1 MNPFSEETDMAVAWG
16 LHQIVNGLSFMVNQC
31 KLIHNNVC
39 LSSVFVDQ
47 AGEWKLAGLEYIFG
61 ENEEPPTKGKLFKL
75 FSVYQFLRSFQFPML
90 WINTILLK
98 NRRGN
103 ATVPGALICGALG
116 V

>member
-1 MNPFSEETDMAVAWG
+1 MLVKTKSRIKTFLTFISEETDMAVAWG

-61 ENEEPPTKGKLFKL
+61 ENEEPPTKGF
-75 FSVYQFLRSFQFPML
+75 
-90 WINTILLK
+90 N
-98 NRRGN
+98 
-103 ATVPGALICGALG
+103 
-116 V
+116 

>member
-1 MNPFSEETDMAVAWG
+1 MIKKFIKKIFKKIYKKLLCYLNPFSEETDMAVAWG

-61 ENEEPPTKGKLFKL
+61 ENEEPPTKGKIDK
-75 FSVYQFLRSFQFPML
+75 
-90 WINTILLK
+90 
-98 NRRGN
+98 
-103 ATVPGALICGALG
+103 
-116 V
+116 

>member
-1 MNPFSEETDMAVAWG
+1 MKNFIKNFVKNFIKNFVKKFIKKFLLDLNPFSEETDMAVAWG

-61 ENEEPPTKGKLFKL
+61 ENEEPPTKGKIVKL
-75 FSVYQFLRSFQFPML
+75 FSAYQF
-90 WINTILLK
+90 
-98 NRRGN
+98 
-103 ATVPGALICGALG
+103 
-116 V
+116 